1 MTVDHLANA
10 LLVLVGLVN
19 AVPGLIGSLSVE
31 RAASA
36 YGIAVDSPDLAVV
49 LRHRGVLLLIVGLG
63 LIVAPWWPEI
73 RTAAIVA
80 GVISMAS
87 YVAIALAKPGLGRP
101 LRTVMWV
108 DVGALGI
115 VAVAV
120 VLLAVG

>member
-1 MTVDHLANA
+1 VTTDHLANA

-19 AVPGLIGSLSVE
+19 AVPGLVGTLSVE
-31 RAASA
+31 RAAA
-36 YGIAVDSPDLAVV
+36 DYGIAADSPDLAVV

-73 RTAAIVA
+73 RPAAIVA

-101 LRTVMWV
+101 LRKVMWV
-108 DVGALGI
+108 DVGALGL

-120 VLLAVG
+120 VLLAV

>member
-1 MTVDHLANA
+1 VTADHLANA

-19 AVPGLIGSLSVE
+19 AVPGLVGTLSVE
-31 RAASA
+31 RAAAA
-36 YGIAVDSPDLAVV
+36 YGIAADSPDLAVV

-73 RTAAIVA
+73 RPAAIVA

-87 YVAIALAKPGLGRP
+87 YVAIALAKPDLGRP
-101 LRTVMWV
+101 LRKVMWV
-108 DVGALGI
+108 DVGALGL

-120 VLLAVG
+120 VLLAV

>member
-31 RAASA
+31 RAATA

-73 RTAAIVA
+73 RTAAIAA

-101 LRTVMWV
+101 LRKVMWV
-108 DVGALGI
+108 DVGALAL

-120 VLLAVG
+120 VLLAAG